1 MTSRWVCFLNKDNSF
16 HDSRP
21 VTSFVRLQSPQV
33 AETAYCSLKSHS
45 HHLNIF
51 HFTNLY
57 MSQAVCP
64 YHLPLPA
71 LSCLTGVG
79 MLVRARVLNCVDGVN
94 IALLQKA
101 INVQRSF
108 FKEREDRRDDAAESV
123 HAT

>member
-1 MTSRWVCFLNKDNSF
+1 
-16 HDSRP
+16 
-21 VTSFVRLQSPQV
+21 
-33 AETAYCSLKSHS
+33 
-45 HHLNIF
+45 
-51 HFTNLY
+51 
-57 MSQAVCP
+57 MSQALCCC
-64 YHLPLPA
+64 HLSLPA

-108 FKEREDRRDDAAESV
+108 FKEREHRRGDAAESA